1 MMTPQVAALRIS
13 RQLNLVENRFDQL
26 LLVHAGL
33 TALLAQ
39 SRIEASEPFG
49 NGQVALGRM
58 SKSLEALVT
67 ARGDIARVHTELERI
82 GQERGDI
89 MIEPKP
95 SNNGHLDVD
104 AGEDQEAAIAA

>member
-13 RQLNLVENRFDQL
+13 RQLNSVENRFDQL
-26 LLVHAGL
+26 LSEHAGL

-39 SRIEASEPFG
+39 SRVDASEPFG
-49 NGQVALGRM
+49 NGQAALGRM
-58 SKSLEALVT
+58 SKSLEALIT
-67 ARGDIARVHTELERI
+67 ARGDVARVHTELERI

-95 SNNGHLDVD
+95 SNTGHLAVD
-104 AGEDQEAAIAA
+104 AADDHEGAIAA